1 MDTCKKLTISGN
13 YKDME
18 EKINFLIS
26 DGGSWCVDYE
36 DKELMDMTTIEFKNF
51 KREDN
56 FIDFEIIKYPKNH
69 PEQQQK
75 VPGYMEFYKN
85 NVDNKEGYFS
95 FECEDKYIFF
105 IFLSII
111 QKLGLV

>member
-1 MDTCKKLTISGN
+1 MDTCKKVIISGN

-18 EKINFLIS
+18 KKINFLTS
-26 DGGSWCVDYE
+26 DDGSWCVDYE
-36 DKELMDMTTIEFKNF
+36 DEELMDMATLEFYNF
-51 KREDN
+51 KRRDN
-56 FIDFEIIKYPKNH
+56 FIDFEIIKYPKNY

>member
-1 MDTCKKLTISGN
+1 METCKKVIISGN

-18 EKINFLIS
+18 EKINFLTS
-26 DGGSWCVDYE
+26 DDGSWCIDYE
-36 DKELMDMTTIEFKNF
+36 DEELMDMATIEFYNF
-51 KREDN
+51 KRRDD
-56 FIDFEIIKYPKNH
+56 FIDFKIIKYPKNH
-69 PEQQQK
+69 PEQQQE
-75 VPGYMEFYKN
+75 VPGYMEFYR
-85 NVDNKEGYFS
+85 DGIDKEHGCFS

>member
-1 MDTCKKLTISGN
+1 MDTCKKVIISGN

-18 EKINFLIS
+18 KKINFLTS
-26 DGGSWCVDYE
+26 DDGSWCVDYE
-36 DKELMDMTTIEFKNF
+36 DEELMDMATLEFYNF
-51 KREDN
+51 KKRDN

>member
-1 MDTCKKLTISGN
+1 MNTCKKVIISGN
-13 YKDME
+13 YKDMK
-18 EKINFLIS
+18 EKINFLTS
-26 DGGSWCVDYE
+26 DDGSWCVDYE
-36 DKELMDMTTIEFKNF
+36 DEELMDMATLEFYNF
-51 KREDN
+51 KRRDN

-75 VPGYMEFYKN
+75 VPGYMEFYKDKI
-85 NVDNKEGYFS
+85 DNKEGYFS

>member
-1 MDTCKKLTISGN
+1 METCKKIIISGN

-18 EKINFLIS
+18 KKINFLTS
-26 DGGSWCVDYE
+26 DDGSWCVDYE
-36 DKELMDMTTIEFKNF
+36 DEELMDMATLEFYNF
-51 KREDN
+51 KRRDN

>member
-1 MDTCKKLTISGN
+1 MDTCKKVIISGN

-18 EKINFLIS
+18 EKINLLTS
-26 DGGSWCVDYE
+26 DDGSWCVDYE
-36 DKELMDMTTIEFKNF
+36 DEELMDMATLEFYNF
-51 KREDN
+51 KRRDN

-85 NVDNKEGYFS
+85 NVDNEKDIFRLNAKINIFS
-95 FECEDKYIFF
+95 
-105 IFLSII
+105 LSFY
-111 QKLGLV
+111 LLFRN

>member
-1 MDTCKKLTISGN
+1 MDTCKKVIISGN

-18 EKINFLIS
+18 EKINFLAS
-26 DGGSWCVDYE
+26 DDGSWCVDYE
-36 DKELMDMTTIEFKNF
+36 DEELMDMATLEFYNF
-51 KREDN
+51 KRRDN
-56 FIDFEIIKYPKNH
+56 FIDFEIIKYPKNY

>member
-1 MDTCKKLTISGN
+1 METCKKIIISGN

-18 EKINFLIS
+18 KKINFLIS
-26 DGGSWCVDYE
+26 DDGSWCVDYE
-36 DKELMDMTTIEFKNF
+36 DEDLMDIATLEFYNF
-51 KREDN
+51 KRRDD

-69 PEQQQK
+69 PEQKQE
-75 VPGYMEFYKN
+75 VPGYMEFYKDKIN
-85 NVDNKEGYFS
+85 NKEGYFS

-111 QKLGLV
+111 QKLGLA

>member
-1 MDTCKKLTISGN
+1 MDTCKKVIISGN

-18 EKINFLIS
+18 EKINFLTS
-26 DGGSWCVDYE
+26 DDGSWCIDYE
-36 DKELMDMTTIEFKNF
+36 DEDLMDMATLEFYNF
-51 KREDN
+51 KRRDN

-75 VPGYMEFYKN
+75 IPGYMEFYKN
-85 NVDNKEGYFS
+85 NVYNKEGYFS

>member
-1 MDTCKKLTISGN
+1 MDTCKKVIISGN

-18 EKINFLIS
+18 EKINFLTFDDS
-26 DGGSWCVDYE
+26 SWCIDYE
-36 DKELMDMTTIEFKNF
+36 DEELMDIATLEFYNF
-51 KREDN
+51 KRRDD

-85 NVDNKEGYFS
+85 DVDNKEGYFS

>member
-1 MDTCKKLTISGN
+1 MDTCKKIIISGN

-26 DGGSWCVDYE
+26 DGGSWCIDYE
-36 DKELMDMTTIEFKNF
+36 DKDLMDIATL
-51 KREDN
+51 
-56 FIDFEIIKYPKNH
+56 
-69 PEQQQK
+69 
-75 VPGYMEFYKN
+75 EFYKN

>member
-18 EKINFLIS
+18 EKINFLTS
-26 DGGSWCVDYE
+26 DDGSWCVDYE

-51 KREDN
+51 KREEDY
-56 FIDFEIIKYPKNH
+56 IDFEIIKYPKNH
-69 PEQQQK
+69 PEKQQK
-75 VPGYMEFYKN
+75 VPGYMEFYKYQTN
-85 NVDNKEGYFS
+85 EYDGLLS
-95 FECEDKYIFF
+95 FEAEDKYIFF

-111 QKLGLV
+111 QKLNLV

>member
-1 MDTCKKLTISGN
+1 MDTCKKVIISGN
-13 YKDME
+13 YKYME
-18 EKINFLIS
+18 EKINFLTS
-26 DGGSWCVDYE
+26 DDGSWCVDYE
-36 DKELMDMTTIEFKNF
+36 DEELMDMATLEFYNF
-51 KREDN
+51 KRRDN

>member
-1 MDTCKKLTISGN
+1 MDTCKKVIISGN

-18 EKINFLIS
+18 KKINFLTS
-26 DGGSWCVDYE
+26 DDGSWCVDYE
-36 DKELMDMTTIEFKNF
+36 DEELMDMATLEFYNF
-51 KREDN
+51 KRRDN

>member
-1 MDTCKKLTISGN
+1 MDTCKKVIISGN

-18 EKINFLIS
+18 EKINFLTS
-26 DGGSWCVDYE
+26 DDGSWCVNYE
-36 DKELMDMTTIEFKNF
+36 DEELMDMATLEFYNF
-51 KREDN
+51 KRRDN

>member
-1 MDTCKKLTISGN
+1 MDTCKKVIISGN

-18 EKINFLIS
+18 EKINFLTS
-26 DGGSWCVDYE
+26 DDGSWCVDYE
-36 DKELMDMTTIEFKNF
+36 DEELMDMATLEFYNF
-51 KREDN
+51 KRRDN
-56 FIDFEIIKYPKNH
+56 FIDFEIIKYLKNH

>member
-1 MDTCKKLTISGN
+1 MDTCKKVIISGN

-18 EKINFLIS
+18 EKINFLTS
-26 DGGSWCVDYE
+26 DDSSWCVDYE
-36 DKELMDMTTIEFKNF
+36 DEELMDMATLEFYNF
-51 KREDN
+51 KRRDN

>member
-1 MDTCKKLTISGN
+1 MDTCKKVIISGN
-13 YKDME
+13 YKDMK
-18 EKINFLIS
+18 EKINFLTS
-26 DGGSWCVDYE
+26 DDGSWCIDYE
-36 DKELMDMTTIEFKNF
+36 DEDLMDMATLEFYNF
-51 KREDN
+51 KRRDN

>member
-1 MDTCKKLTISGN
+1 MDTCKKVIISGN
-13 YKDME
+13 YKYME
-18 EKINFLIS
+18 EKINFLTS
-26 DGGSWCVDYE
+26 DDGSWCVDYE
-36 DKELMDMTTIEFKNF
+36 DEELMDMATLEFYNF
-51 KREDN
+51 KRRDN

-95 FECEDKYIFF
+95 FECEDKYVFF

>member
-36 DKELMDMTTIEFKNF
+36 DEELMDM
-51 KREDN
+51 
-56 FIDFEIIKYPKNH
+56 
-69 PEQQQK
+69 
-75 VPGYMEFYKN
+75 
-85 NVDNKEGYFS
+85 
-95 FECEDKYIFF
+95 
-105 IFLSII
+105 
-111 QKLGLV
+111 